1 LASAAEP
8 HHSLRVTTSRYALK
22 PAVMAEDWAAA
33 KAAAAASDPVQE
45 TASSAARA
53 QAAESAAGS
62 ETWALG
68 LDSADRRL
76 ALE

>member
-1 LASAAEP
+1 MASAAEP

-33 KAAAAASDPVQE
+33 KAAAASDPVQE